1 MDGLDGF
8 TRYTEKAQQ
17 AISRAQQIML
27 ELEHTQLDVEHVLLA
42 LLAEPDSLAVRILQ
56 RLRVNSDF
64 VQSRV
69 NQLLDRAPKT
79 SRPAGSAP
87 TGQIYVT
94 PQSKALLEAAAEEAT
109 RMHDDYIGT
118 EHLFLALVGISTSEA
133 AKILAE
139 LGVTGQK
146 VREAIRDIR
155 GSQGSTSATAESR
168 YGVLEKYSTD
178 LTAAVR
184 QGKLD
189 PVVGREAEITRV
201 MQILSRRTKNNP
213 ALIGEPGVG
222 KTAIIEGLA
231 QRITNGDVPELL
243 KNKRV
248 LALDMGLLIAGSK
261 FRGEFEERLKAVI
274 DEVVNARGEVM
285 LFIDEMQN
293 VVGTGA
299 AEGAMD
305 AASML
310 KPALARGELQAIG
323 ATTLDEY
330 RKNIEKD
337 KALARRFQPVY
348 VGAPTVEETIA
359 ILEGLRDMYEA
370 HHGLQI
376 SDEAL
381 EQAAKLSDRYV
392 TDRFLP
398 DKAIDLIDEAG
409 AKLRLQ
415 IFDMPASLKEAEGK
429 IRQLRLEEEAAWQER
444 DYERA
449 ANFKSELL
457 KLEEHLLKARTKWLE
472 EQDLKEIVTG
482 EDVAEVVSAVTGIPV
497 TSMLEEETQK
507 LLRMEG
513 TIHERLIGQDEAVE
527 AVADSLRRSRSGL
540 ADPNRPMGSFI
551 FLGPTGVGK
560 TELAR
565 QLAAF
570 MFDDSAAMVRVDMSE
585 YGERHTVSRL
595 VGAPPGYVGYEEGG
609 QLAEAVRRRPYQV
622 VLFDEVEKAH
632 PEVLNVLL
640 QILDDGR
647 LTDGQGHIVDF
658 RNTIIIMTSN
668 VGVERIRRQ
677 DSVGFRPAPDKE
689 DDEREDS
696 RKYEEMKTRLM
707 TQLRQAFRP
716 EFLNRVDEIIIF
728 HSLTKEEVKEIV
740 DIMIGDLRKRLAEKG
755 LGLEVSDSAK
765 EIILEHGW
773 DAEYGARP
781 LRRAI
786 QREIENRV
794 AKVILDGDCKEG
806 GSILVDGRDGRIAI
820 CTTDE
825 PVPGEPVLGAAADVD
840 PEVAVTEG

>member
-1 MDGLDGF
+1 MDGFDGF

-42 LLAEPDSLAVRILQ
+42 LLSEPDSLAVRILQ
-56 RLRVNSDF
+56 RLRVNPDF
-64 VQSRV
+64 VRSRV
-69 NQLLDRAPKT
+69 SHLLDGEPKT
-79 SRPAGSAP
+79 GGRSGAMA
-87 TGQIYVT
+87 TGQFYVT
-94 PQSKALLEAAAEEAT
+94 PQSKALFEAGSEEAT

-118 EHLFLALVGISTSEA
+118 EHLFLALVGISGSEA
-133 AKILAE
+133 AKILKE

-146 VREAIRDIR
+146 VREAIRKIR

-178 LTAAVR
+178 LTAAAR

-243 KNKRV
+243 KDKRV
-248 LALDMGLLIAGSK
+248 MALDMGQLIAGSK
-261 FRGEFEERLKAVI
+261 FRGEFEERLKSVI
-274 DEVVNARGEVM
+274 DEVVNARGEVI
-285 LFIDEMQN
+285 LFIDEMHN
-293 VVGTGA
+293 VVGAGA

-359 ILEGLRDMYEA
+359 ILEGLRDRYEA

-457 KLEEHLLKARTKWLE
+457 KLEQQLLEARTKWLE
-472 EQDLKEIVTG
+472 EQDLKEMVTG
-482 EDVAEVVSAVTGIPV
+482 EDVAEVVSAITGIPV

-540 ADPNRPMGSFI
+540 SDPNRPMGSFI

-585 YGERHTVSRL
+585 YGERHTVSRM
-595 VGAPPGYVGYEEGG
+595 VGAPPGYVGYDEGG
-609 QLAEAVRRRPYQV
+609 QLSEAVRRRPYQV

-677 DSVGFRPAPDKE
+677 DSVGFRPPPDKE
-689 DDEREDS
+689 DEDREDG
-696 RKYEEMKTRLM
+696 RKYEEMKSRLM

-728 HSLTKEEVKEIV
+728 HSLTREQVKKIV
-740 DIMIGDLRKRLAEKG
+740 DIMIGDLRDRLGEKE
-755 LGLEVSDSAK
+755 LGLEVTDAAK
-765 EIILEHGW
+765 EIILGHGW

-794 AKVILDGDCKEG
+794 AKVILDGECEAG
-806 GSILVDGRDGRIAI
+806 CSIMVDGQDGRIAI
-820 CTTDE
+820 SVTGKPVAVE
-825 PVPGEPVLGAAADVD
+825 PAEGEPAEVDSEAA
-840 PEVAVTEG
+840 VAEG

>member
-8 TRYTEKAQQ
+8 SRYTEKAQE
-17 AISRAQQIML
+17 AISHAHQIML
-27 ELEHTQLDVEHVLLA
+27 DHGHSQLDVEHVLLS
-42 LLAEPDSLAVRILQ
+42 LLAHPESLAVRILQ
-56 RLRVNSDF
+56 RLRVNPDF
-64 VQSRV
+64 VQGRV
-69 NQLLDRAPKT
+69 NEALQRAPKAME
-79 SRPAGSAP
+79 RGGSVP
-87 TGQIYVT
+87 TGQIFVT
-94 PQSKALLEAAAEEAT
+94 PQSKALFEKAAEEAT
-109 RMHDDYIGT
+109 NMYDEYIGT
-118 EHLFLALVGISTSEA
+118 EHLFLALVGVASSQA
-133 AKILAE
+133 AQSLGE
-139 LGVTGQK
+139 LGVTGDK

-155 GSQGSTSATAESR
+155 GTQGASSPTAENR
-168 YGVLEKYSTD
+168 YGTLEKYSTD
-178 LTAAVR
+178 LTAAAR
-184 QGKLD
+184 QGWLD
-189 PVVGREAEITRV
+189 PVVGRSNEITRV

-231 QRITNGDVPELL
+231 QRIVDGDVPELL
-243 KNKRV
+243 KDKRV
-248 LALDMGLLIAGSK
+248 LALDMGQLIAGAK

-274 DEVVNARGEVM
+274 DEVVNARGEVI
-285 LFIDEMQN
+285 LFIDEMHN

-299 AEGAMD
+299 AEGAID
-305 AASML
+305 AANML

-337 KALARRFQPVY
+337 KALARRFQQVH

-359 ILEGLRDMYEA
+359 ILAGLRDRYEA

-381 EQAAKLSDRYV
+381 EQAAHLSNRYV

-415 IFDMPASLKEAEGK
+415 IFDMPDPLKEAESK

-457 KLEEHLLKARTKWLE
+457 KLEEQLLGARLEWLE
-472 EQDLKEIVTG
+472 EQNLNEVVTG
-482 EDVAEVVSAVTGIPV
+482 EDIADVVSAITGIPV

-507 LLRMEG
+507 LLRMES
-513 TIHERLIGQDEAVE
+513 TIHERLIGQEEAVE
-527 AVADSLRRSRSGL
+527 AVADALRRSRAGL
-540 ADPNRPMGSFI
+540 SDPSRPMGSFI

-565 QLAAF
+565 QLASF
-570 MFDDSAAMVRVDMSE
+570 MFDDSVAMMRVDMSE

-595 VGAPPGYVGYEEGG
+595 VGAPPGYVGYDEGG
-609 QLAEAVRRRPYQV
+609 QLAEVVRRRPYQV
-622 VLFDEVEKAH
+622 VLFDEIEKAH
-632 PEVLNVLL
+632 PEVLNILL

-647 LTDGQGHIVDF
+647 LTDGQGHVVDF

-677 DSVGFRPAPDKE
+677 DSVGFRPASDGDGNEK
-689 DDEREDS
+689 DEAHS
-696 RKYEEMKTRLM
+696 YKEMKSRLM
-707 TQLRQAFRP
+707 TQLRQTFRP

-728 HSLTKEEVKEIV
+728 HSLTRKQVKEIV
-740 DIMIGDLRKRLAEKG
+740 DIMIGDLRERLSEQS
-755 LGLEVSDSAK
+755 LGLEVTDSAK
-765 EIILEHGW
+765 EIILEDGW
-773 DAEYGARP
+773 DVEYGARP

-794 AKVILDGDCKEG
+794 SRVILDGECEAG
-806 GSILVDGRDGRIAI
+806 CTVVVDGRD
-820 CTTDE
+820 DE
-825 PVPGEPVLGAAADVD
+825 IVISIDGAPAMAD
-840 PEVAVTEG
+840 PEASVSQG